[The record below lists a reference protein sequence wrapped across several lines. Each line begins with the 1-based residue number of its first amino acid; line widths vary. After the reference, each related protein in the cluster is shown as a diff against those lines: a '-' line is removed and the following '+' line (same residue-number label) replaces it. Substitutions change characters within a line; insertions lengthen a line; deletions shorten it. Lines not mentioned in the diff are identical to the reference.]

1 MNFLK
6 TSLLS
11 GLSTVIKL
19 LSGLVVNK
27 VVAVYIGPAG
37 IALIGQFQNFLS
49 IITTFGNGALSSG
62 VTKYVS
68 EFHETDLKRRNDFI
82 SASFTIAFIFSVII
96 GVLVFIGSSFLSEWI
111 LKTIEYSGVFKL
123 LGITLILIS
132 FNIILLSIINGIKKI
147 KLFIV
152 INIFSSLLSLIVT
165 SLLTIFFGIFGA
177 LLSMI
182 IVQSIVLLITFPLVK
197 KKLDLQF
204 KMNIHVEKEI
214 LKKLL
219 AFSLMAIVSVLSV
232 SISQI
237 AIRNHLI
244 EKFSL
249 AEAGYWQSVWMISSM
264 YLMVMTTAFS
274 TYYLPRLSELQK
286 TSEIK
291 KEIFSGYKIIL
302 PFTFITAVLIYF
314 LRDFIIAIIFTPEF
328 NEIRTLFAFQLIGDF
343 LKMASWSL
351 AFLMIAK
358 AMTKTFIITEIVF
371 SVLFYVLTVVFT
383 RQYEL
388 PGVTYAYA
396 LNYFIY
402 LLVMMFIFR
411 STIFNEH
418 RKLEYNE

>member
-49 IITTFGNGALSSG
+49 IITTFGNGAIGSG
-62 VTKYVS
+62 VTKYVA
-68 EFHETDLKRRNDFI
+68 EFHESDVKRRNDFI
-82 SASFTIAFIFSVII
+82 SASFIITFIFSVII
-96 GVLVFIGSSFLSEWI
+96 GALVFIGSSFLSEWI
-111 LKTIEYSGVFKL
+111 LKTTEYSGVFKL

-132 FNIILLSIINGIKKI
+132 FNIILLSIINGIKRI
-147 KLFIV
+147 KLFIA
-152 INIFSSLLSLIVT
+152 INICSSLLSLSVT
-165 SLLTIFFGIFGA
+165 SLLTIFFGVFGA

-182 IVQSIVLLITFPLVK
+182 IVQSIVLLITLPLVR

-204 KMNIHVEKEI
+204 KMNIHIEKEI

-237 AIRNHLI
+237 AIRIHLI

-249 AEAGYWQSVWMISSM
+249 EEAGYWQSVWMISTM

-274 TYYLPRLSELQK
+274 TYYLPKLSELQK
-286 TSEIK
+286 KGEIR

-302 PFTFITAVLIYF
+302 PFTLITALMIYF
-314 LRDFIIAIIFTPEF
+314 LRDFIIAILFTPEF
-328 NEIRTLFAFQLIGDF
+328 TEMRTLFAFQLIGDF

-358 AMTKTFIITEIVF
+358 AMTKTFIITEILF
-371 SVLFYVLTVVFT
+371 SVSFYFIAIVMTENYGLI
-383 RQYEL
+383 
-388 PGVTYAYA
+388 GVTQAYA
-396 LNYFIY
+396 INYFIY
-402 LLVMMFIFR
+402 FITMLIIFK
-411 STIFNEH
+411 SVVFKKTI
-418 RKLEYNE
+418 

>member
-1 MNFLK
+1 MNFFK

-19 LSGLVVNK
+19 LSGLIVNK

-49 IITTFGNGALSSG
+49 IITTFGNGAISSG
-62 VTKYVS
+62 VTKYVA
-68 EFHETDLKRRNDFI
+68 EFHETDIKRRNDFI
-82 SASFTIAFIFSVII
+82 SASFIITFIFSVIC
-96 GVLVFIGSSFLSEWI
+96 GVLLFLGSSFLSEWI
-111 LKTIEYSGVFKL
+111 LKTVEFSKVFKL

-147 KLFIV
+147 KLFIA
-152 INIFSSLLSLIVT
+152 INICSSILSLFVT
-165 SLLTIFFGIFGA
+165 SFLTIFTGLFGA

-182 IVQSIVLLITFPLVK
+182 IVQSIVIVITLPLVK

-204 KMNIHVEKEI
+204 NMNIHIEKEI
-214 LKKLL
+214 FKKLL

-244 EKFSL
+244 KEFSL
-249 AEAGYWQSVWMISSM
+249 EEAGRWQSVWMISTM

-274 TYYLPRLSELQK
+274 TYYLPKLSELQES
-286 TSEIK
+286 SEIR

-302 PFTFITAVLIYF
+302 PFTLITALMIYF
-314 LRDFIIAIIFTPEF
+314 LRDFIITILFTPEF
-328 NEIRTLFAFQLIGDF
+328 IEMRSLFAFQLIGDF
-343 LKMASWSL
+343 LKMTSWSL

-358 AMTKTFIITEIVF
+358 AMTKTYIITEIIC
-371 SVLFYVLTVVFT
+371 SISFYIITIILTKNNG
-383 RQYEL
+383 L
-388 PGVTYAYA
+388 IGVTQAYA
-396 LNYFIY
+396 LNYLAY
-402 LLVMMFIFR
+402 LIIMIWLFKSTLFKR
-411 STIFNEH
+411 SELKND
-418 RKLEYNE
+418 

>member
-27 VVAVYIGPAG
+27 IVAVYIGPTG

-49 IITTFGNGALSSG
+49 IITTFGNGAISSG
-62 VTKYVS
+62 VTKYVA
-68 EFHETDLKRRNDFI
+68 EFHETDTKKRNDYI
-82 SASFTIAFIFSVII
+82 SASFIIAFIFSVII
-96 GVLVFIGSSFLSEWI
+96 GVLVFIGSSFLSEWM
-111 LKTIEYSGVFKL
+111 LKSAEYSAVFKL

-132 FNIILLSIINGIKKI
+132 FNSILLSIINGIKKI
-147 KLFIV
+147 KLFIA
-152 INIFSSLLSLIVT
+152 INISSSLLSLIVT
-165 SLLTIFFGIFGA
+165 SLLTIFFSVFGA

-204 KMNIHVEKEI
+204 KMNMHVDKEI
-214 LKKLL
+214 YKKLL

-244 EKFSL
+244 EEFSL
-249 AEAGYWQSVWMISSM
+249 EEAGHWQSVWMISTM

-286 TSEIK
+286 PSEIRN
-291 KEIFSGYKIIL
+291 EILLGYKIIL
-302 PFTFITAVLIYF
+302 PFTFITALMIYF
-314 LRDFIIAIIFTPEF
+314 LRDFIIAILFTSDFIEM
-328 NEIRTLFAFQLIGDF
+328 RTLFAYQLIGDF

-358 AMTKTFIITEIVF
+358 AMTKTFIIIEILFSLSFYGMTILFTVF
-371 SVLFYVLTVVFT
+371 YGI
-383 RQYEL
+383 E
-388 PGVTYAYA
+388 GVTYSYA
-396 LNYFIY
+396 VNYLFY
-402 LLVMMFIFR
+402 LITMLFLFKKIIFYKR
-411 STIFNEH
+411 
-418 RKLEYNE
+418 